1 MPTEQ
6 RPGMATSPEDLI
18 ELLQEIWVQIDP
30 DQKAEWRGALQGLDL
45 EVAEQ
50 AIIILRDASQIK
62 PSVKLFQATYRG
74 LNAKQIGS
82 RASRTAWF
90 EEQRAKLR
98 LAGQEPG
105 AESHRAS

>member
-1 MPTEQ
+1 MN
-6 RPGMATSPEDLI
+6 GSSPPSLEDLI
-18 ELLQEIWVQIDP
+18 ELLEAIWVQVDP
-30 DQKAEWRGALQGLDL
+30 DCKAEWRGALQGLDL

-50 AIIILRDASQIK
+50 AIIILRDASDLK

-74 LNAKQIGS
+74 LNAKNSGP

-98 LAGQEPG
+98 LAQARQGER
-105 AESHRAS
+105 SHRAS

>member
-1 MPTEQ
+1 
-6 RPGMATSPEDLI
+6 MATSPEDLI
-18 ELLQEIWVQIDP
+18 DLLQDIWVQIDP

-45 EVAEQ
+45 EVAQQ
-50 AIIILRDASQIK
+50 AIIVLRDASTIK

-74 LNAKQIGS
+74 LNAKNFGP

-98 LAGQEPG
+98 LA
-105 AESHRAS
+105 ESHQGR